1 MVIEALFA
9 LVQIV
14 SGSPFSNRVSSR
26 APGSVLLLKSHTT
39 NVVCSANI
47 FDGLNPDPPKEQAL

>member
-1 MVIEALFA
+1 MVIEALFV

-14 SGSPFSNRVSSR
+14 SSSQFSDRVSSR
-26 APGSVLLLKSHTT
+26 VPGSFLLLKSHTT

-47 FDGLNPDPPKEQAL
+47 FDGLNPDPPKEKAL